1 MSITFD
7 ILLLY
12 FLFSLLLS
20 KLVSTYLCFFLI
32 AAISAVIC
40 HCFKAMSLV

>member
-1 MSITFD
+1 MSLLVFYYC
-7 ILLLY
+7 IL
-12 FLFSLLLS
+12 LFSLLLS
-20 KLVSTYLCFFLI
+20 QLVSGYLCFFLI